1 MNLGNIAPEQAHHLI
16 YTPVGFVRVALDDS
30 PQNCGV
36 GLKDFPV
43 DTLMLLHGAAL
54 NGLQERV
61 CVQPNDHVVDE
72 QGQRIVAGFRQ
83 SGVKGNIVFLKA
95 VGRTDAGFRS
105 IQCRLN
111 STDILISPAE
121 RGQSGTGVVVDIAV
135 FHQLIQINGADLH
148 QLFQRLF
155 HRFQ

>member
-61 CVQPNDHVVDE
+61 CVQPNDHVM
-72 QGQRIVAGFRQ
+72 
-83 SGVKGNIVFLKA
+83 SKA
-95 VGRTDAGFRS
+95 SALWLAFAR
-105 IQCRLN
+105 
-111 STDILISPAE
+111 
-121 RGQSGTGVVVDIAV
+121 AV
-135 FHQLIQINGADLH
+135 
-148 QLFQRLF
+148 
-155 HRFQ
+155 